1 MKFIVRVLIF
11 FVVNIALA
19 CLTIVI
25 NPFPHP
31 VYQLLALISTFAV
44 TGLIAFLMYR
54 LKERRIWYIPLS
66 QVIMCFGCCVFFYVR
81 DMLGYRQGGGFLD
94 FGVVFEIM
102 VTIYISAFWIIP
114 SFIAA
119 IIYARIMKKAND
131 MDAIDFAK
139 TNEYKELLQR
149 IVLICCM
156 AASIVLMALPY
167 GVRMSFA
174 APGGSPH
181 VIHHSY
187 FSGLPIGYGNW
198 FPVIIAL
205 LSIAITIILIIKVI
219 RNISDGKMFGK
230 AVFICLCICLMASL
244 LSWILFSAISVVG
257 VIVFLLHAAT
267 LAIGIIKKDRAIQEV
282 LKET

>member
-156 AASIVLMALPY
+156 AASIVLMALPF

-174 APGGSPH
+174 APGGFPH
-181 VIHHSY
+181 VFHRSY
-187 FSGLPIGYGNW
+187 FSGLPIGYANW
-198 FPVIIAL
+198 FPILTAV
-205 LSIAITIILIIKVI
+205 LSIAVIIMLFVGVI
-219 RNISDGKMFGK
+219 RNKPDGKLFGK
-230 AVFICLCICLMASL
+230 PVFICLCICMIASL
-244 LSWILFSAISVVG
+244 MSWILFGTISVVG
-257 VIVFLLHAAT
+257 VIVFMLHT
-267 LAIGIIKKDRAIQEV
+267 VMVILGMGYKRFHRNDNIDH
-282 LKET
+282 